1 MRRFCAEEAVF
12 RGRQNKMRRFCA
24 EEISQRR
31 VRGRN
36 FVEREIFLILQTER
50 TAVRGNKVENMKKT
64 YMILTA
70 LLMVVACG
78 GPEQENIEE
87 TTETQEQSNPLGF
100 DPDPLRCDEGKVKNG
115 QFFSTL
121 LGSLGMSAQ
130 EAYNL
135 TQACADVF
143 DVKTLRVG
151 NAYKAYYGADSHI
164 ADAPQS
170 DNANATTQ
178 NEEENATAQHDSK
191 NVTTQPDRDKLQ
203 YLVYDRDRT
212 SCIVFRCQ
220 EPYESW
226 VYEKPVTVEPKYAD
240 VTINTS
246 LWVDMRNAGVS
257 PELIIS
263 LSDIYAWTVDFFG
276 LQKGDRFRVLYDEKS
291 CDGEVVAVD
300 TVRYAIF
307 SHDSQEFPCIM
318 FDQKDG
324 GNIYWNEKGESMRKA
339 FLKAPLKFSRI
350 SSGFSYARKHPVTRK
365 VRPHT
370 GVDYAAPKGT
380 PVMTIGDGVIT
391 SMKYEGAGGN
401 TIRIR
406 HNSVYSTAYL
416 HLSGYA
422 KGLKTGQRVRQGQ
435 VIGYVGST
443 GRSTGPH
450 LDFRVWKNGSPI
462 NPLKMQSPPAEPL
475 KEANSSD
482 FRQQYEKYRAQTAA
496 VQARDIADKLFEIL

>member
-1 MRRFCAEEAVF
+1 MKDMRKIYAIIA
-12 RGRQNKMRRFCA
+12 
-24 EEISQRR
+24 
-31 VRGRN
+31 
-36 FVEREIFLILQTER
+36 
-50 TAVRGNKVENMKKT
+50 
-64 YMILTA
+64 A
-70 LLMVVACG
+70 LVTLAACSG
-78 GPEQENIEE
+78 TGSK
-87 TTETQEQSNPLGF
+87 EQSGSQDGEICEVEVHPYGF
-100 DPDPLRCDEGKVKNG
+100 CPDSLECVEGKVKNG

-121 LGSLGMSAQ
+121 MMHLGMSAQ
-130 EAYNL
+130 QAYDL
-135 TQACADVF
+135 TQACAGTF
-143 DVKTLRVG
+143 DVKALRVG
-151 NAYKAYYGADSHI
+151 NSYNAYYADGNLLWVI
-164 ADAPQS
+164 
-170 DNANATTQ
+170 
-178 NEEENATAQHDSK
+178 
-191 NVTTQPDRDKLQ
+191 
-203 YLVYDRDRT
+203 YDRDRT
-212 SCIVFRCQ
+212 SQVIFRCQ
-220 EPYESW
+220 SPYEVSIH
-226 VYEKPVTVEPKYAD
+226 EKPITTEQRYAD

-246 LWVDMRNAGVS
+246 LWVDMREAGVS

-276 LQKGDRFRVLYDEKS
+276 LQKGDRFRVLYDERL

-307 SHDSQEFPCIM
+307 THNKQDLPCVM
-318 FDQKDG
+318 YNQKDG

-380 PVMTIGDGVIT
+380 PVMTIGDGTVT
-391 SMKYEGAGGN
+391 SIKYEGAGGK

-422 KGLKTGQRVRQGQ
+422 KGLKVGQRVRQGQ

-462 NPLKMQSPPAEPL
+462 NPLKLQSPPAEPI
-475 KEANSSD
+475 KEAS
-482 FRQQYEKYRAQTAA
+482 FKQFAQAQEKYRAQ
-496 VQARDIADKLFEIL
+496 VNDILARDTAEKLFNLL